1 MKKNKLY
8 VFAGPNGSGKST
20 ITSNFVSYFLSNNI
34 IYVNADIIAQEI
46 FSDIED
52 EYDRNLQASKVA
64 TNLRN
69 TLIEQR
75 KDFAFETVLSTERN
89 LNLMKNAK
97 EKGYEIYCIYC
108 LTRSPQINID
118 RVQQRVKEGGHS
130 VDDETIEKRYIK
142 CLELLPKVIEVSDK
156 MFIYDNSDNYQLLL
170 IKKENNI
177 IIITNDYNDE
187 WLLQNIVNPLKN
199 QGLNCTLILKEF
211 IPSRE
216 EIISA
221 EDLENFS
228 IEDFI
233 I

>member
-75 KDFAFETVLSTERN
+75 KDFAFETKFNDLDNLESAGNSIRSTR
-89 LNLMKNAK
+89 
-97 EKGYEIYCIYC
+97 I
-108 LTRSPQINID
+108 
-118 RVQQRVKEGGHS
+118 
-130 VDDETIEKRYIK
+130 
-142 CLELLPKVIEVSDK
+142 
-156 MFIYDNSDNYQLLL
+156 F
-170 IKKENNI
+170 
-177 IIITNDYNDE
+177 
-187 WLLQNIVNPLKN
+187 
-199 QGLNCTLILKEF
+199 
-211 IPSRE
+211 
-216 EIISA
+216 
-221 EDLENFS
+221 
-228 IEDFI
+228 
-233 I
+233 